1 MPHLRRRHFLIVCA
15 VIAVAVAGTWLG
27 TRSPATAR
35 AGAAVILTLD
45 TKHPGDNFLRGAIG
59 LSVDANELDA
69 GRLSAHHSQLVRLMR
84 LLGPSVFRIGGDSV
98 DLSWW
103 TATGEPAPSWA
114 TNTVTPADLTNL
126 QGLLRATGWHVLLG
140 VDLGHFDPARAADEA
155 AVAQRIFGARL
166 TGIEI
171 GNEPNSYANQ
181 IAPLRASSYSPA
193 DYLREAET
201 YRQAIL
207 KAAPGVA
214 IYGPAVGQ
222 AHRWLSA
229 MGSGASL
236 FTAITQHYYPEHGC
250 LQAAASTTPQP
261 PTDAEL
267 LSPAERQ
274 AEDETL
280 GVLAQVRAAAGRPT
294 LIGETGTGS
303 CRGNSSASPTFASAL
318 WALDWALRAIGSGV
332 SGLSFHGHLGLCGPD
347 NQSPVCAPTAQ
358 AAAGTNVAPQPEFY
372 GLLAASRLEGG
383 RFVPIRASS
392 STGAPNLTAWATLSP
407 RGRITIAIDN
417 LATSGASQTVLIPL
431 HGARA
436 VVTESLLAPSAA
448 ATTRVA
454 LGGRTGPPRSPRHS
468 HAHSTPLRR
477 PMRLLV
483 NPASAVIVTLYPARA
498 RR

>member
-1 MPHLRRRHFLIVCA
+1 MPHLRRTYLLIVGA
-15 VIAVAVAGTWLG
+15 VIAVAAASTWLV
-27 TRSPATAR
+27 TRSDATAR
-35 AGAAVILTLD
+35 GGAAVVLTLD
-45 TKHPGDNFLRGAIG
+45 TKHPGNSFARGAIG
-59 LSVDANELDA
+59 LSVDANELDT
-69 GRLSAHHSQLVRLMR
+69 GRLSARHPQLVRLMR
-84 LLGPSVFRIGGDSV
+84 LLGPSVLRIGGDSV

-103 TATGEPAPSWA
+103 TATGERAPSWA
-114 TNTVTPADLTNL
+114 TNTVTPADLMNL

-140 VDLGHFDPARAADEA
+140 VDLGHFDSARAADEA
-155 AVAQRIFGARL
+155 ATAQRIFGARL

-171 GNEPNSYANQ
+171 GNEPNSFANHV
-181 IAPLRASSYSPA
+181 APLRAPSYGPA

-280 GVLAQVRAAAGRPT
+280 AVLAQVRAAAGRPT

-303 CRGNSSASPTFASAL
+303 CRGNSAASPTFASAL
-318 WALDWALRAIGSGV
+318 WALDWALRAADSGV
-332 SGLSFHGHLGLCGPD
+332 SGLSFHGHLDLCGPD
-347 NQSPVCAPTAQ
+347 NQSPVCAPTTQ

-383 RFVPIRASS
+383 RFLPIRAGS
-392 STGAPNLTAWATLSP
+392 STSMSNLTAWATISP

-417 LATSGASQTVLIPL
+417 LATSGASRTVLISPR
-431 HGARA
+431 RA
-436 VVTESLLAPSAA
+436 CLVVTEPLLAPSAA
-448 ATTRVA
+448 AKTGVA
-454 LGGRTGPPRSPRHS
+454 LGRRRASRPPRHRR
-468 HAHSTPLRR
+468 ACTTPLRR
-477 PMRLLV
+477 RMRFVV

>member
-1 MPHLRRRHFLIVCA
+1 MLQPRRRHFLVVCA
-15 VIAVAVAGTWLG
+15 VILVAVAGTWLG

-35 AGAAVILTLD
+35 GGGTVILTLD
-45 TKHPGDNFLRGAIG
+45 TTHPGNNFLRGAIG

-69 GRLSAHHSQLVRLMR
+69 GHLNAHHSQLVRLMR
-84 LLGPSVFRIGGDSV
+84 LLGPSVLRIGGDSV
-98 DLSWW
+98 DRSWW
-103 TATGEPAPSWA
+103 TSTGEPTPSWA
-114 TNTVTPADLTNL
+114 TNTVTPADLMNV
-126 QGLLRATGWHVLLG
+126 QGLLQATGWHVLLG

-155 AVAQRIFGARL
+155 AVAQRVFGARL

-171 GNEPNSYANQ
+171 GNEPNSYANN
-181 IAPLRASSYSPA
+181 IAPLRAPSYSPA
-193 DYLREAET
+193 DYLHEAET

-236 FTAITQHYYPEHGC
+236 FTAVTQHYYPEHGC
-250 LQAAASTTPQP
+250 LKAAAPTTPQP
-261 PTDAEL
+261 PTDEEL
-267 LSPAERQ
+267 LSSAERQ
-274 AEDETL
+274 AENETL
-280 GVLAQVRAAAGRPT
+280 GVLAQVRVATGRPT

-303 CRGNSSASPTFASAL
+303 CRGNSAGSPTFASAL
-318 WALDWALRAIGSGV
+318 WALDWALQATDSGV

-347 NQSPVCAPTAQ
+347 NQSPVCAPTTQ
-358 AAAGTNVAPQPEFY
+358 AAAGTDVAPQPEFY

-392 STGAPNLTAWATLSP
+392 STGVPNLTAWATLSP
-407 RGRITIAIDN
+407 RGRITIAIEN
-417 LATSGASQTVLIPL
+417 LATSGASQTVLIPQ

-436 VVTESLLAPSAA
+436 VVTESLLAPSTAA
-448 ATTRVA
+448 RTRVA
-454 LGGRTGPPRSPRHS
+454 LGGRTGPPRSPRHRR
-468 HAHSTPLRR
+468 ARTAPLRGH
-477 PMRLLV
+477 MRLLV

-498 RR
+498 SR